1 MEQLMTR
8 PAPKIYCACDTA
20 SLESAIHLCT
30 QIDGLPIGIKLGL
43 EYFMAEGAGGV
54 GAIAD
59 KFPNTSIFLD
69 LKFHDIPNT
78 VASAL
83 AVIGEL
89 GVDYTNLHASGGL
102 EMMER
107 ALEAV
112 NKAKTPPKLLAVTV
126 LTALNES
133 GLKAVGQDIPV
144 ENQVQ
149 RLAKLTQSAGLAGV
163 VCSAHEIKTLR
174 AACGDDFILMT
185 PGIRPAGSALDDQ
198 KRVMTPHDALSAG
211 ASHLVIGRPITK
223 AQDPRAAAMA
233 ILESI

>member
-1 MEQLMTR
+1 MTR

-20 SLESAIHLCT
+20 SLESAMHLCT

-54 GAIAD
+54 SAIAD
-59 KFPNTSIFLD
+59 KFPDTSIFLD

-112 NKAKTPPKLLAVTV
+112 NKAKIPPKLLAVTV

-133 GLKAVGQDIPV
+133 GLKAVGQDTPV